1 MEAFARAMAED
12 SATVHECQDATGS
25 ASADLPVVFIVD
37 DDISVRQSLESLIRS
52 AGWVPEA
59 SASAREFLSRPGV
72 PVANCLILDM
82 DLPDLCGLDVQR
94 RVRAER
100 IETPVIFITGYNDV
114 STTVQAMK
122 AGAVEFLTK
131 PFNED
136 ALLIAVE
143 QALERS
149 RSMLALSSEV
159 RVLRDRHSSL
169 SRRERQVMAL
179 VISGLMNKQIAF
191 ELGISEVTVKAHRG
205 QMMRKMMARSVPDL
219 VNISAKLKLGH
230 QTQSSIDDIVGSLTG

>member
-12 SATVHECQDATGS
+12 SATVLDCQGAAG
-25 ASADLPVVFIVD
+25 SADLPVVFIVD
-37 DDISVRQSLESLIRS
+37 DDISVRESLESLIRS

-59 SASAREFLSRPGV
+59 SASAQEFLSRPGV
-72 PVANCLILDM
+72 RVANCLILDM

-94 RVRAER
+94 LVRVER
-100 IETPVIFITGYNDV
+100 IETPIIFVTGYNDV

-122 AGAVEFLTK
+122 AGAVEFLSK
-131 PFNED
+131 PFDEN

-149 RSMLALSSEV
+149 RAMLALSSEV
-159 RVLRDRHSSL
+159 RVLRDRYSSL

-205 QMMRKMMARSVPDL
+205 QMTRKMMARSVPDL
-219 VNISAKLKLGH
+219 VNISAKLKLSH
-230 QTQSSIDDIVGSLTG
+230 QSRSSVDDIVSSLTG